1 MTDATDLCRG
11 FGRGSGGWPP
21 GRHSMRRLAEK
32 PANLRFFLRSM
43 VSKG

>member
-1 MTDATDLCRG
+1 MAEETRLCYSL
-11 FGRGSGGWPP
+11 GRGAGGCPP
-21 GRHSMRRLAEK
+21 GKRSMRRLAEK